1 MPASCSKP
9 QMSRPAEFV
18 KPALD
23 PMVSGSTGHGLS
35 WSRLLR
41 NWRRRPWSEG
51 QDVLLSGPDDGL
63 LYFGIVVET
72 DEDTLQCLVRFGD
85 GTERWS
91 PFYHL
96 RRLGEPEEVID
107 LTLADETED
116 CPDEEDTLGPPKL
129 VPQVLPATL
138 SSSPLPAPPPDHDEA
153 NDLLPLKKP
162 RLRPKNRPAPWP
174 AHVLDARKALPY
186 DFDRLKWDQNHA
198 RNDDQRYCYCGESGD
213 WYRRMF
219 QCAECRQW
227 FHQEC
232 LRKSSPPVLLGDGF
246 FEFECAL
253 CTGKPEEIL
262 ERLDV
267 SWAEALHL
275 VLFNLTLANSKRYHD
290 LDTAIIPLFR
300 RKWKCLQG
308 PGLCLKPGRIEHSFL
323 HNVLRGHKARFKCG
337 SEIKKRSTFWGLRK
351 VLPPAV
357 PNKLGG
363 DGPFVNFKLN
373 LEGLP
378 RGKASKRHWAPQRS
392 KAPTTRYPTP
402 GERGRVVCP
411 SSTIQRKRGRPA
423 RQTVETMDPDSDD
436 TSSTTRGT
444 LDSFIP
450 PPKDFKGPNHPFRDL
465 ELESFNSARNKLGTN
480 NEEDGTSVPTS
491 STHSS
496 PSSLEPLEMY
506 KSKRSHPHR
515 NGNIGL
521 LETID
526 NCVATNSAT
535 SSLSFPLAGLNG
547 LGSNGNELARS
558 LFAPQPALSNCLSVE
573 GRSTASGPKF
583 LTDLKLSLNSYFGA
597 ETRITKGE
605 RFNVNARRLTLDG
618 DIQYL
623 IEWEH
628 PHPMSPTLESRH
640 NSSSLANSDHQ
651 QSKFVSSN
659 LRETLLQQQS
669 AES

>member
-1 MPASCSKP
+1 M
-9 QMSRPAEFV
+9 
-18 KPALD
+18 
-23 PMVSGSTGHGLS
+23 
-35 WSRLLR
+35 
-41 NWRRRPWSEG
+41 
-51 QDVLLSGPDDGL
+51 
-63 LYFGIVVET
+63 
-72 DEDTLQCLVRFGD
+72 
-85 GTERWS
+85 
-91 PFYHL
+91 
-96 RRLGEPEEVID
+96 RRLGESEEVID
-107 LTLADETED
+107 LTQTDDTED
-116 CPDEEDTLGPPKL
+116 GPDEEEPLGPPKL
-129 VPQVLPATL
+129 VPQVTTVPFAP
-138 SSSPLPAPPPDHDEA
+138 SPLPSETPDHDEA

-162 RLRPKNRPAPWP
+162 RLRPKARPAPWP

-186 DFDRLKWDQNHA
+186 DFDALKWDQNHA

-232 LRKSSPPVLLGDGF
+232 LRKSSSPVLLGDGF

-262 ERLDV
+262 ERLDM

-308 PGLCLKPGRIEHSFL
+308 PGLWLKPGRIEHSFL
-323 HNVLRGHKARFKCG
+323 HNVLKSHKTRFKCG

-351 VLPPAV
+351 VLPPSV

-378 RGKASKRHWAPQRS
+378 RGKASKRHWAPQGS
-392 KAPTTRYPTP
+392 KTPTTGHNSA
-402 GERGRVVCP
+402 GERRYAVRP
-411 SSTIQRKRGRPA
+411 SNTVQRKRGRPA
-423 RQTVETMDPDSDD
+423 RQTSDILDPDSDD

-450 PPKDFKGPNHPFRDL
+450 PPKDFTGTNHPFRNL
-465 ELESFNSARNKLGTN
+465 GLGSLHSIQPKLGIK
-480 NEEDGTSVPTS
+480 NEEESSLAST

-496 PSSLEPLEMY
+496 PPSLEPLEMY
-506 KSKRSHPHR
+506 KAKRSHPDR
-515 NGNIGL
+515 QGNNHSIRA
-521 LETID
+521 TIE
-526 NCVATNSAT
+526 NAVAKSSST
-535 SSLSFPLAGLNG
+535 SSVPMPVESLPDCARE
-547 LGSNGNELARS
+547 NESARS
-558 LFAPQPALSNCLSVE
+558 LFASQSSSSCLSVD
-573 GRSTASGPKF
+573 GSSSSDPQF

-623 IEWEH
+623 IEWEQ
-628 PHPMSPTLESRH
+628 PHPMSPTLETRH
-640 NSSSLANSDHQ
+640 SSSSLAPSDN
-651 QSKFVSSN
+651 KCP
-659 LRETLLQQQS
+659 
-669 AES
+669 